1 MKTLSGRN
9 VIVGVTGGIAAYKVP
24 TLVRR
29 LRDAGADVR
38 VVMSEGA
45 KAFIGPL
52 SLQAVSGHRVHT
64 DLLDEEAE
72 AGMGH
77 IELARWADDILVAPA
92 TAHLIARLAGGH
104 ADDLLATLVLA
115 TEARIWLAPAM
126 NRVMWSAEA
135 VGDNCRTLERR
146 GLRLLGPG
154 SGSQACGEEGYGRM
168 LEPEALVAALAE
180 GHGLLAGRRFVIT
193 AGPTHEPL
201 DPVRFIGNRSS
212 GRMGFAL
219 ASALAD
225 AGAAVDL
232 VAGPVGLDTPR
243 GVMRTD
249 VRTAVEMQRAVFDRI
264 DGADGFI
271 GVAAVADYRPADFA
285 DTKLKKSDAAIQLEL
300 VPNPDIL
307 AEVAASEHRPA
318 LVVGFAAETDD
329 LESAARGKLE
339 AKGLDLI
346 AANLVGEERG
356 FEREENALKVFGTD
370 RDWDL
375 PSQPKAQLA
384 RALVA
389 IIAELMPEETGSR

>member
-356 FEREENALKVFGTD
+356 FEREENALKVFSTD